1 MYSRETVRQTKKCSP
16 KTTDLAMIWIEAD
29 IISSVQSLSHVR
41 LFVTPWT
48 TACQASLSLTMS
60 WSLLTHVHWVRDAIQ
75 PSLSSPSPAFNLSS
89 IRVFSNESALP
100 IQWSKYWNFS
110 ISLSNEYSGLIS
122 FRNNWFDHPAVQGSL
137 KSLLQHQFES
147 INSST
152 LSLLYHPAL
161 TFIHDYWKKHSFEY
175 MDLCW
180 QSNVF
185 AF

>member
-1 MYSRETVRQTKKCSP
+1 MDYSTPALPVLHHVLE
-16 KTTDLAMIWIEAD
+16 LAH
-29 IISSVQSLSHVR
+29 SCPLS
-41 LFVTPWT
+41 
-48 TACQASLSLTMS
+48 
-60 WSLLTHVHWVRDAIQ
+60 DAIQ

-110 ISLSNEYSGLIS
+110 ISLCNEYSGLIS
-122 FRNNWFDHPAVQGSL
+122 FRNNWFDHLAVQGTL

-147 INSST
+147 INST
-152 LSLLYHPAL
+152 LSLLYCPAL
-161 TFIHDYWKKHSFEY
+161 TFIHDYGKKHSFEY

-180 QSNVF
+180 QSNIS